1 MKYRICAPFRD
12 CKTGKLQE
20 RGEYTPHSQEQAQ
33 RLLKAGC
40 LVPLK
45 ARPSARTKSKAA
57 AQ

>member
-12 CKTGKLQE
+12 CVTGEMQE

-33 RLLKAGC
+33 RLMKAGC

-45 ARPSARTKSKAA
+45 ARPAPRAKPKVKL
-57 AQ
+57 Q